1 MYDCLVLEKV
11 DYKLNYM
18 SNKKE
23 KIKKS
28 APPQIYSDAF
38 KRQVVSE
45 LESGLN
51 TKAGLKRKYGIAG
64 NSCLPR
70 WCKQFGKLTYKDQ
83 YVKGRPMKDPN
94 QQKIK
99 QLEEQLRQKEL
110 ELDAYRKFINIA
122 EKELHIKIVKKSGTK
137 QSKK

>member
-1 MYDCLVLEKV
+1 
-11 DYKLNYM
+11 M

-23 KIKKS
+23 KGKKS
-28 APPQIYSDAF
+28 NPPQIYSEAF
-38 KRQVVSE
+38 KRQVVKE

-51 TKAGLKRKYGIAG
+51 TIAGLKRKYGIAG

-83 YVKGRPMKDPN
+83 NVIGRPMKDPT

-99 QLEEQLRQKEL
+99 ELEEQLRQKEL

-122 EKELHIKIVKKSGTK
+122 EKERHIKIVKKSGTK

>member
-1 MYDCLVLEKV
+1 
-11 DYKLNYM
+11 M

-28 APPQIYSDAF
+28 APPQIYSGAF

-94 QQKIK
+94 QQKIIP
-99 QLEEQLRQKEL
+99 R
-110 ELDAYRKFINIA
+110 
-122 EKELHIKIVKKSGTK
+122 LHIGWTKIYVQVADLIAILIWRIHTK
-137 QSKK
+137 LYGKML